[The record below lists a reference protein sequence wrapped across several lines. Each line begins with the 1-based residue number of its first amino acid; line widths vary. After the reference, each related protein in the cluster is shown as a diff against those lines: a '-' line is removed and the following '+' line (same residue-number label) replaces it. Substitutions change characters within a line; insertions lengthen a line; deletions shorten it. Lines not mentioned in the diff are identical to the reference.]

1 MEMTGGGTVRRS
13 MDVGAKVEI
22 RWVNNELI
30 ALPANLARWKNVLLL
45 CVWRQGG
52 PLQLDALV
60 GLQ

>member
-1 MEMTGGGTVRRS
+1 MRRS